1 MAIDRNGEMDIKSS
15 FASAS
20 VNNTNLFNLG
30 LSTQAVPEKT
40 DNIKDVDVTDFARN
54 KNFHIDASAMPK
66 ASVQAASVENVN
78 ADALRGQC
86 QAVKADYLDT
96 NAEIQNYATD
106 VAKHCFG
113 AEDGTKLMDQI
124 TPGGGPTHKQAF
136 MTMMDPTGAVG
147 AIASA
152 ATAINSQMNRIMD
165 NDVLAQLDEMLGK
178 IQEAS
183 RAQHEQQIGVDVAAD
198 LPPPP
203 PSGIEF
209 DGIQPEELLK
219 FFERNVDDDPV
230 MQEIAD
236 IEVALDDFD
245 RQMEYKVAHD
255 HQVVTADKI
264 SVASDDELLEM
275 TGGDAIAAYAVEMT
289 GLDQPAPMEFAAN
302 AGYIDAA
309 FATAHEVKAGL
320 AANTADKSAAPVLDR
335 EAEVQKLL
343 TPEATAIV

>member
-1 MAIDRNGEMDIKSS
+1 MAVDRNGLMDIKAS

-20 VNNTNLFNLG
+20 ANPSNLFNMG
-30 LSTQAVPEKT
+30 LSTNAVPEKT
-40 DNIKDVDVTDFARN
+40 DTVRQLDVTDFARN

-66 ASVQAASVENVN
+66 ASVQAAGVANVN

-113 AEDGTKLMDQI
+113 AKEGTHLMDQI

-136 MTMMDPTGAVG
+136 LTMADPSGTVG

-152 ATAINSQMNRIMD
+152 ATAINSQMNRVMD
-165 NDVLAQLDEMLGK
+165 QDVLAQLDEMLGK

-203 PSGIEF
+203 PPGIEF
-209 DGIQPEELLK
+209 DGITPQELLK
-219 FFERNVDDDPV
+219 FFDRNVEDDPV

-245 RQMEYKVAHD
+245 RNMDYKVAHD

-264 SVASDDELLEM
+264 AVASDDELLEM
-275 TGGDAIAAYAVEMT
+275 TGGDAVSAYAVEMT
-289 GLDQPAPMEFAAN
+289 GLTEPAPMVLAAK
-302 AGYIDAA
+302 AEYIDAQ
-309 FATAHEVKAGL
+309 FATAHELKAGL
-320 AANTADKSAAPVLDR
+320 ADVVHTKTPTPAFNR
-335 EAEVQKLL
+335 EADVQKLL
-343 TPEATAIV
+343 TPDAVVV

>member
-1 MAIDRNGEMDIKSS
+1 MAIDRNGLMDVKSS

-20 VNNTNLFNLG
+20 ANSTNLFNLG
-30 LSTQAVPEKT
+30 LTTQAVPEKT
-40 DNIKDVDVTDFARN
+40 DNVRDLDVTDFARN

-66 ASVQAASVENVN
+66 ASVQAAGVENVN

-96 NAEIQNYATD
+96 NAQIENYATD

-113 AEDGTKLMDQI
+113 AEEGTQLMDQI

-136 MTMMDPTGAVG
+136 MTMIDPTGTVG

-165 NDVLAQLDEMLGK
+165 QDVLAQLDEMLGK

-203 PSGIEF
+203 PPGIEF
-209 DGIQPEELLK
+209 DGIEAAELLK
-219 FFERNVDDDPV
+219 FFDRNVEDDPV

-236 IEVALDDFD
+236 IEIALDDFD

-264 SVASDDELLEM
+264 AVASDDELLEM
-275 TGGDAIAAYAVEMT
+275 TGGDAVAAYAVEMT
-289 GLDQPAPMEFAAN
+289 GLDQPAPMQLAVSDN
-302 AGYIDAA
+302 YVDTA

-320 AANTADKSAAPVLDR
+320 ATNTADKSAVPVLDR
-335 EAEVQKLL
+335 ESEVQRLIK
-343 TPEATAIV
+343 PEATAII